1 MPIQWRKCACAQVR
15 EKRVWVAEAHRQG
28 EEGESQLLL
37 LLPRRRQKIDGP
49 ADAAAVVV
57 VVDVDVGHCPPFG
70 GNGGTLILFFISL
83 LFPQN

>member
-1 MPIQWRKCACAQVR
+1 MRVLKSERIGNVCGWQKHTDK
-15 EKRVWVAEAHRQG
+15 EKKERVSCCCCCHDVDK
-28 EEGESQLLL
+28 
-37 LLPRRRQKIDGP
+37 KIDGP